1 MKAIEIRNKYL
12 DFFKRH
18 GHAVIPSAPLIPEN
32 DPSVLFTTAGMQPL
46 VPYLLGEKHPEG
58 TRLTDFQK
66 CLRTNDIDEVGD
78 NRHLTYFEMLG
89 NWSLGDYF
97 KEESIAM
104 SFEFLTK
111 ELGIPVEKLSVTCF
125 AGDEDCQRDE
135 VTASCWRKAGIPED
149 RIYYFGKDDNWWIA
163 GEEGPCGPDTEMFY
177 DTGKPKCS
185 ENCNPSCGCGKYVEI
200 WNNVFMEFFK
210 TKDGKYTKLKQHNVD
225 TGLGLER
232 MTMLLQGKETPFD
245 TELFKPVM
253 DKLQELAGENDS
265 IESRRIVSEHL
276 RSSMMIIQD
285 GGLPSNVDR
294 GYILRRL
301 IRRMVRHLRKLQIN
315 LNELGE
321 LIDLNIDTLKEMYP
335 ELHQNS
341 NKIKSVIIE
350 EKDKFEKTLERGERE
365 FNKIVNRMKN
375 DGKDTISGQ
384 DLFTLY
390 ETYGFPPEVT
400 QDLAREA
407 GLKVDT
413 TEFDKLFK
421 EHQEKSRMGS
431 EQKFK
436 GGLAGTGGQEV
447 RYHTATHLLNA
458 ALKVILGKDVH
469 QKGSN
474 ITPERMRFDFSC
486 DHKLTDDE
494 KKKVEDLV
502 NEWIAQG
509 LDVKCEEMKKD
520 DAIKSGAE
528 CMFIE
533 KYPDIVTVYS
543 IGNDKET
550 VSKEL
555 CGGPHVKNTSE
566 LGHFKIKKEEASSA
580 GVRRIKAILE

>member
-1 MKAIEIRNKYL
+1 MKAIDIRNKYL
-12 DFFKRH
+12 NFFKEH
-18 GHAVIPSAPLIPEN
+18 GHAVIPSSPLIPEN

-46 VPYLLGEKHPEG
+46 VPYLLGKKHPEG
-58 TRLTDFQK
+58 SRLTDYQK

-97 KEESIAM
+97 KEEAISM

-111 ELGIPVEKLSVTCF
+111 ELQIPVEKLSVTCF
-125 AGDEDCQRDE
+125 EGDEDCPRDT
-135 VTASCWRKAGIPED
+135 VTAECWKKAGIPEE

-185 ENCNPSCGCGKYVEI
+185 EGCNPSCGCGKYVEI
-200 WNNVFMEFFK
+200 WNNVFMEYFK
-210 TKDGKYTKLKQHNVD
+210 DKDGKYTKLQQHNVD

-232 MTMLLQGKETPFD
+232 MTFLLQGKTTPFD
-245 TELFKPVM
+245 TELFVPVM
-253 DKLQELAGENDS
+253 EKLAELAGKDN
-265 IESRRIVSEHL
+265 IESRRIVADHL
-276 RSSMMIIQD
+276 RASMMIIAD
-285 GGLPSNVDR
+285 GGVPSNVDR

-301 IRRMVRHLRKLQIN
+301 IRRMTRHLRKLEIP
-315 LNELGE
+315 LSELST
-321 LIDLNIDTLKEMYP
+321 LIELNIETLKEMYP
-335 ELHQNS
+335 DLATKKEL
-341 NKIKSVIIE
+341 IKNVIIE

-365 FNKIVNRMKN
+365 FNKIIEKAKNNNVNIIN
-375 DGKDTISGQ
+375 GKDI
-384 DLFTLY
+384 FTLY

-400 QDLAREA
+400 AELAAEN
-407 GLKVDT
+407 GFKIDN

-421 EHQEKSRMGS
+421 AHQEKSRMGS

-436 GGLAGTGGQEV
+436 GGLSGNGEMETK
-447 RYHTATHLLNA
+447 YHTATHLLNA
-458 ALKVILGKDVH
+458 ALKVVISKDVH

-486 DHKLTDDE
+486 DHKLTDEE
-494 KKKVEDLV
+494 KQKVEDLV
-502 NEWIAQG
+502 NEWIQEA
-509 LDVKCEEMKKD
+509 LPVKVEEMKKE

-533 KYPDIVTVYS
+533 KYPDIVTVYT
-543 IGNDKET
+543 IGE

-566 LGHFKIKKEEASSA
+566 LGKFKIKKEEASSA